1 MTAETRRQLVHILV
15 GTGALLLP
23 WLTWWQAALV
33 AVAGLL
39 FNVIILPRLAPS
51 VFRPGDLDSP
61 VRSGIIIYPLAV
73 LALLICFPNRPDIAA
88 AAWGILA
95 AGDGMATLIG
105 TQLRTSPLRWNR
117 AKSWGGLAAFVL
129 SGWLAGTG
137 LAAWNAGVET
147 ATWWILIAPAIA
159 AIVAGFVETVPI
171 RLNDNISVPASAA
184 LALWSLS
191 LVAEDVAR
199 GAVPVWTTRLMPALV
214 LNTGVAAAGYFA
226 RTVTVSG
233 AVTGAVI
240 GIAVYLGTGWEGWT
254 LLFASFLGTAL
265 ATFAGFRQKARA
277 GIAEERGGRRGP
289 GNAIANTGV
298 AAWAALLCLGA
309 TQPSLAKLAMV
320 AALVTSASD
329 SVASEIGKAWGRT
342 TWVLAGLRRVRP
354 GTSGAVSLEGT
365 LAGIAAAL
373 ALAALAVALGL
384 MPSRWIAPVVLAATV
399 ASLVEGALGAA
410 FEARGT
416 LNNDALNLINS
427 ALGAAL
433 ALGLV
438 LRL

>member
-1 MTAETRRQLVHILV
+1 V
-15 GTGALLLP
+15 
-23 WLTWWQAALV
+23 
-33 AVAGLL
+33 
-39 FNVIILPRLAPS
+39 
-51 VFRPGDLDSP
+51 
-61 VRSGIIIYPLAV
+61 
-73 LALLICFPNRPDIAA
+73 
-88 AAWGILA
+88 
-95 AGDGMATLIG
+95 
-105 TQLRTSPLRWNR
+105 
-117 AKSWGGLAAFVL
+117 
-129 SGWLAGTG
+129 
-137 LAAWNAGVET
+137 
-147 ATWWILIAPAIA
+147 
-159 AIVAGFVETVPI
+159 
-171 RLNDNISVPASAA
+171 
-184 LALWSLS
+184 
-191 LVAEDVAR
+191 
-199 GAVPVWTTRLMPALV
+199 
-214 LNTGVAAAGYFA
+214 
-226 RTVTVSG
+226 
-233 AVTGAVI
+233 
-240 GIAVYLGTGWEGWT
+240 
-254 LLFASFLGTAL
+254 
-265 ATFAGFRQKARA
+265 
-277 GIAEERGGRRGP
+277 
-289 GNAIANTGV
+289 
-298 AAWAALLCLGA
+298 

-399 ASLVEGALGAA
+399 ASFVEGALGAA

>member
-33 AVAGLL
+33 AVAGLF
-39 FNVIILPRLAPS
+39 FNVIVLPRLAPS

-105 TQLRTSPLRWNR
+105 THFRTSPLPWNR

-129 SGWLAGTG
+129 SGWLAGSG

-159 AIVAGFVETVPI
+159 AIVAGLVETVPI

-191 LVAEDVAR
+191 LVVETVAR

-214 LNTGVAAAGYFA
+214 LNAGVAAAGYFA
-226 RTVTVSG
+226 RTVTVAG

-240 GIAVYLGTGWEGWT
+240 GVAVYLGTGWEGWT

-265 ATFAGFRQKARA
+265 ATFAGFRQKTRA

-298 AAWAALLCLGA
+298 AAWAALLCLGV

-399 ASLVEGALGAA
+399 ASFVEGALGAA